1 MKYLPELDN
10 PSHSFNIVASP
21 LIPVECGLFMR
32 KSNINRPTSTVQHL
46 HCFHVLWYCISGNGG
61 LIIDQIPYH
70 LAPGEAVLQLPGQT
84 HARTVIENEPAEYAV
99 IRFKIKTDS
108 PETGLPY
115 NRPLKLSEP
124 EKDFLDKYCTSF
136 ISCRN
141 NPDNRIKNDEAV
153 LFLSL
158 LLNSLRSRG
167 FTMPAIPGN
176 IPQKMKKLCHVLISV
191 RENPDPLK
199 KLAEKN
205 GISPG
210 HLRLLCKKNIGKTPS
225 QIRSNMRVWT
235 AESLLANSDLNIS
248 EIAQKL
254 GFKSIY
260 AFSRFFKKHR
270 NISPLNFRQQLKK
283 QVADHHTTE

>member
-1 MKYLPELDN
+1 MKYSPELDN
-10 PSHSFNIVASP
+10 PSHGFNIVSTP

-32 KSNINRPTSTVQHL
+32 KSKIGVSLRPVQHL
-46 HCFHVLWYCISGNGG
+46 HRFHVLWYCISGNGG
-61 LIIDQIPYH
+61 ITIDQIPYH
-70 LAPGEAVLQLPGQT
+70 LSPGEFILQLPGQT
-84 HARTVIENEPAEYAV
+84 HARISIENEQAEYAV
-99 IRFKIKTDS
+99 VRFRIKTDS

-115 NRPLKLSEP
+115 NRPLKLSDS
-124 EKDFLDKYCTSF
+124 EKVFLKNFCDSF
-136 ISCRN
+136 IKCRDNPENKVMN
-141 NPDNRIKNDEAV
+141 NEAV

-167 FTMPAIPGN
+167 FIMPTIPGN
-176 IPQKMKKLCHVLISV
+176 IPQKMKKLCSTLISV
-191 RENPDPLK
+191 PENPESLK
-199 KLAEKN
+199 QIAREN

-270 NISPLNFRQQLKK
+270 NISPLNFRQNLKK
-283 QVADHHTTE
+283 